1 MKKRSIYFIIV
12 FIIVLI
18 ILFLSWYSN
27 NYISSTVKNGIYY
40 MEVDTKTGVSPFVT
54 ISDNQ
59 ISFTYDL
66 LSSHLS
72 LGNYSIDGDILTMT
86 TYDNKETYVF
96 QIDGDNLIF
105 LKDRSSL
112 INLKDEEHGV
122 KITDKAKFH
131 LKR

>member
-1 MKKRSIYFIIV
+1 MV
-12 FIIVLI
+12 FNF
-18 ILFLSWYSN
+18 LFLSGC
-27 NYISSTVKNGIYY
+27 NYNDNSSTVKNGDYY
-40 MEVDTKTGVSPFVT
+40 MEVETKSGVPPYVT
-54 ISDNQ
+54 INDNK

-86 TYDNKETYVF
+86 TDDSNDIYVF

-105 LKDRSSL
+105 QKGRSSP
-112 INLKDEEHGV
+112 IKLKDEEHGV

-131 LKR
+131 LKDD

>member
-1 MKKRSIYFIIV
+1 
-12 FIIVLI
+12 
-18 ILFLSWYSN
+18 
-27 NYISSTVKNGIYY
+27 
-40 MEVDTKTGVSPFVT
+40 MEVDTKTGVSPFVN

-86 TYDNKETYVF
+86 TYYLKEIYVF

-105 LKDRSSL
+105 QKSRSSL
-112 INLKDEEHGV
+112 ISLKDEEHGV
-122 KITDKAKFH
+122 KITDKAKFY
-131 LKR
+131 LKNN